1 MGLGLCT
8 SAKKKHARKAPH
20 RFLKTTNVKSALQQ
34 LEVEEKVLHQVL
46 FIEDA
51 VTESE
56 LTDRLAKAEKN
67 KANRVGKRGNTAS
80 QQQGPGIII
89 AKRLFVCHD
98 DEFLCG
104 KLHIHI
110 QLGCT
115 CTYIALS
122 LAMSCH
128 AIAQH
133 I

>member
-1 MGLGLCT
+1 MVFGLCT
-8 SAKKKHARKAPH
+8 NAKKKHGRKAPH

-34 LEVEEKVLHQVL
+34 LEDEEKELHKVQ

-56 LTDRLAKAEKN
+56 LTDRLAQAEKN

-80 QQQGPGIII
+80 QQQGPGV
-89 AKRLFVCHD
+89 AKRIFVCHD

-115 CTYIALS
+115 CTYINK
-122 LAMSCH
+122 
-128 AIAQH
+128 
-133 I
+133 